1 MAIPAIHRFSF
12 QAQELIQKLRQ
23 TSRLM
28 LTGYWHCKFPASD
41 SSSDSRSWYLA
52 LSQGRVIF
60 SGTQQPS
67 WTDLTQ
73 VLQRYVPQLRSE
85 DAVQSLARLGQ
96 WFGADH
102 YAPRSLPF
110 PHLLNE
116 LYKLDLITPPQVER
130 ALRLKILADCDT
142 YLFERSGHAEFLPLP
157 QLHSQ
162 SLLPGLAIEELL
174 SEAMERQSWWSR
186 LRTQIPSMGSMPVL
200 NRGAVTDSHFTIEQK
215 QRLEALV
222 ASGKTLDN
230 IAFVSA
236 QDDLEIAKVFAKL
249 INQGVI
255 SLRTTPLSE
264 PEVVLETAPEAA
276 PATPEIVVVDDS
288 PVLLRQFESLV
299 AGWGYV
305 VKSFSNPID
314 ALQTLSSKSQ
324 PTLIFLDINMPD
336 VTGFDLV
343 KQIRRFP
350 DLDSVPLVMLT
361 AERTLSNNWRAR
373 WSGCKF
379 LTKPLTPS
387 EVPQFQMELR
397 MLLAELAPLQSF
409 NPVKTRSG
417 YYHAM
422 ND

>member
-28 LTGYWHCKFPASD
+28 LTGYWHCEFSASD
-41 SSSDSRSWYLA
+41 PTGEARSWYLG

-60 SGTQQPS
+60 SGTRQIS
-67 WTDLTQ
+67 WAELMQ
-73 VLQRYVPQLRSE
+73 VLQRYIPHLRSE
-85 DAVQSLARLGQ
+85 EATQNLARLGQ
-96 WFGADH
+96 WFADH
-102 YAPRSLPF
+102 YASKLSF
-110 PHLLNE
+110 PHALNE
-116 LYKLDLITPPQVER
+116 LYKLGLITPPQVER

-142 YLFERSGHAEFLPLP
+142 YLFENSGHAEFLPLS

-162 SLLPGLAIEELL
+162 SPIAGLGIEEVL
-174 SEAMERQSWWSR
+174 SEAMERQAWWSR
-186 LRTQIPSMGSMPVL
+186 LRTQIPSMHSMPVL
-200 NRGAVTDSHFTIEQK
+200 NRHAVTGSNLTLEQK
-215 QRLEALV
+215 QRLETLV
-222 ASGKTLDN
+222 SSGKTLDN
-230 IAFVSA
+230 IAYVSA

-255 SLRTTPLSE
+255 SLRAAHVAE
-264 PEVVLETAPEAA
+264 PETTSVMPQVMPETVK
-276 PATPEIVVVDDS
+276 ATPEIVVVDDS
-288 PVLLRQFESLV
+288 AVLLKQFESLV

-305 VKSFSNPID
+305 VKCFSNPTD
-314 ALQTLSSKSQ
+314 ALQALPESQ

-379 LTKPLTPS
+379 LTKPLTPD

-409 NPVKTRSG
+409 NPMKTYPG
-417 YYHAM
+417 YQATNY
-422 ND
+422 